1 MYINLLKKSFRI
13 HSTIRPLKERAI
25 HLYILKVIANF
36 FIPLFIILRIR
47 SDLITLFNFFIGCCA
62 LFFIFSGNESLLI
75 YAILFYLLNRILDN
89 CDGGVARLK
98 KKKTFFGK
106 FIDST
111 SDIVI
116 QVFFN
121 LGVCFYFFLV
131 NEDQKIF
138 FIGIISSIFMSFD
151 FFIFDK
157 FSSLVR
163 WSNEENNKN
172 FPPYI
177 KIKNFNFIFNLFE
190 DIYFFGLL
198 SFFLISF
205 LLLNNLLFLK
215 IILYMI
221 FYVAIC
227 SSIFNFIRHF
237 YFAHRFL
244 NFRKR

>member
-1 MYINLLKKSFRI
+1 VYINLLKKSFRI
-13 HSTIRPLKERAI
+13 NSTVRPFKERAVY
-25 HLYILKVIANF
+25 LYILKIIANF
-36 FIPLFIILRIR
+36 FIPLFIMLRI
-47 SDLITLFNFFIGCCA
+47 SSNSITLLNFFIGCCA
-62 LFFIFSGNESLLI
+62 LFFIFNGNESFLI
-75 YAILFYLLNRILDN
+75 YAILFYLLNRMLDF
-89 CDGGVARLK
+89 CDGGVARLN

-121 LGVCFYFFLV
+121 FGVCYYFFSINTDL
-131 NEDQKIF
+131 KIF
-138 FIGIISSIFMSFD
+138 FLGIISSILMAFD

-172 FPPYI
+172 FLPYI

-190 DIYFFGLL
+190 DVYFFGLL
-198 SFFLISF
+198 SFFLVS
-205 LLLNNLLFLK
+205 LLLSNNLFFLK
-215 IILYMI
+215 IILYII
-221 FYVAIC
+221 FYVTIF
-227 SSIFNFIRHF
+227 SFIFNFIRHF

>member
-13 HSTIRPLKERAI
+13 HSTVRPFKERAI

-36 FIPLFIILRIR
+36 FIPLFMILRIG
-47 SDLITLFNFFIGCCA
+47 SDSITLFNFFIGCCA
-62 LFFIFSGNESLLI
+62 LFFIFSGNESFLI

-89 CDGGVARLK
+89 CDGGVARLN

-121 LGVCFYFFLV
+121 LGICFYFFTI
-131 NEDQKIF
+131 NSDQKIF
-138 FIGIISSIFMSFD
+138 FLGIVSSILMSFD

-163 WSNEENNKN
+163 WSNKENNKN

-177 KIKNFNFIFNLFE
+177 KIRNFNFFFNLLE
-190 DIYFFGLL
+190 DVYFFGLL
-198 SFFLISF
+198 SFFLVSV
-205 LLLNNLLFLK
+205 LLSNNLLILR
-215 IILYMI
+215 IILYII
-221 FYVAIC
+221 FYVAIF
-227 SSIFNFIRHF
+227 SFIFNFIRHF